1 MSGISGLPE
10 LKSGIDTSSIDPSVR
25 LQDDLFR
32 HFNGKWLKETVIPE
46 DRASDGA
53 FMVLRNEAEAQV
65 RAIIESA
72 SGSAEA
78 QKITDL
84 FASFMNEAQIEKL
97 GSSPIAADLAKVDAV
112 DSLDD
117 FISTMS

>member
-1 MSGISGLPE
+1 M
-10 LKSGIDTSSIDPSVR
+10 R

-72 SGSAEA
+72 SGSA
-78 QKITDL
+78 
-84 FASFMNEAQIEKL
+84 
-97 GSSPIAADLAKVDAV
+97 
-112 DSLDD
+112 
-117 FISTMS
+117 

>member
-1 MSGISGLPE
+1 MSN

-53 FMVLRNEAEAQV
+53 FMVLRNEAEGQV

-72 SGSAEA
+72 SGSPEA
-78 QKITDL
+78 QKITDM

-97 GSSPIAADLAKVDAV
+97 GSAPIAAERNPKTVMP
-112 DSLDD
+112 
-117 FISTMS
+117 T